1 MSRDEKDLPVPGE
14 KARSETPAEEHHR
27 KTQTDRNHEEALWR
41 RRSPGV
47 TRFRHSFLPSRLLRM
62 KAPPIVPLRTLATTS
77 MGMERAVRR
86 ERQSPKARA
95 SAMEKLSPTL
105 GKATRWAKCQDLV
118 AKPGSGVD
126 RRSFTAIR

>member
-27 KTQTDRNHEEALWR
+27 KTQTDRNHEEALEETFPGSDPI
-41 RRSPGV
+41 SPFVPAKPPAADEGAANRA
-47 TRFRHSFLPSRLLRM
+47 TENAGYNQHGHGKGG
-62 KAPPIVPLRTLATTS
+62 KA
-77 MGMERAVRR
+77 